1 VSGGF
6 KMNRGRLA
14 IIGRRLDFTTGEVT
28 FGGGL
33 VPYLNMVASS
43 TVNATTLNVN
53 VTGLANNPAFSFT
66 SSPALPQDEVLALLI
81 FGRESSSLSPF
92 QIAQL
97 ADAVATL
104 SGGQRTSLFNKLR
117 QGLGV
122 DDLNVGTD
130 ENGGAQVTAGKYI
143 NRRTYLEVM
152 QGEDPSKSGVAIN
165 LDIGK
170 GVKLRG
176 QATQDGGTATGIFFE
191 KEY

>member
-6 KMNRGRLA
+6 KMIRGRLG
-14 IIGRRLDFTTGEVT
+14 IIGRRLDFTTGEIT

-33 VPYLNMVASS
+33 VPYLNMVAST
-43 TVNATTLNVN
+43 TVNARTLNVN
-53 VTGLANNPAFSFT
+53 VTGLANDPAFSFT
-66 SSPALPQDEVLALLI
+66 SSPALPQDEVLAQLI

-122 DDLNVGTD
+122 DDLSVGTD
-130 ENGGAQVTAGKYI
+130 ENGGAQVTAGKYL
-143 NRRTYLEVM
+143 NKRTYLELK
-152 QGEDPSKSGVAIN
+152 QGQDETKSGVAIN

-176 QATQDGGTATGIFFE
+176 EATADGNTSTGIFFE